1 MNTGYLRR
9 LKGASDPDC
18 ASTGQSWRSA
28 RPVRPVTLSPWQVL
42 EGAQCG
48 WRREGWRAGHSLQ
61 ETLVVAAGAAGCWV
75 RPGVCLGC
83 GPHAG
88 RPGRGLRASWGA
100 GRTRVWAVSRGIT
113 LPGRGAVRG
122 VSGGASGPQRCYQG
136 QMRRWCIRGPD
147 LLRCSVLPDCQ
158 GLSGRPDV
166 DTRGGRPSKRG
177 LVGEIKSHPVSG
189 RRRARQGHL
198 GPGTRDDVVGR
209 STQHFACYILFD
221 VLILLLPLTKVGAIS
236 GF

>member
-1 MNTGYLRR
+1 MVPCAPRPPRNALSLAGSGRR
-9 LKGASDPDC
+9 AVWMEKGGLAC
-18 ASTGQSWRSA
+18 
-28 RPVRPVTLSPWQVL
+28 
-42 EGAQCG
+42 GAQLAGDLSGRCRGRRVLGSTWSLPRLRSSCG
-48 WRREGWRAGHSLQ
+48 QAWPRPQSKLGGRQDQG
-61 ETLVVAAGAAGCWV
+61 VGC
-75 RPGVCLGC
+75 
-83 GPHAG
+83 
-88 RPGRGLRASWGA
+88 
-100 GRTRVWAVSRGIT
+100 
-113 LPGRGAVRG
+113 LPGDHTSWAWSSQGCVWGSIRPAG
-122 VSGGASGPQRCYQG
+122 CYQG

-166 DTRGGRPSKRG
+166 DTRGCRPSKRG

-221 VLILLLPLTKVGAIS
+221 VLILLLPLTIVGAVP